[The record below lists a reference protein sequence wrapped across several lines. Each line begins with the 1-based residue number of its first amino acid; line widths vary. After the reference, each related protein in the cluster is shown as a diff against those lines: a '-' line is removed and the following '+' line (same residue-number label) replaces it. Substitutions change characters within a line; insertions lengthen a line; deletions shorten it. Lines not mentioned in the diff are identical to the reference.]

1 MSKKRSRQVAFSDE
15 VTVVRTVS
23 YPAEG
28 ADDSLS
34 KQRKLEKDQ
43 EQAERV
49 DATSEDAPNPSNSQ
63 YIPG

>member
-28 ADDSLS
+28 ADDSLP
-34 KQRKLEKDQ
+34 KQQKLERD
-43 EQAERV
+43 EELVGRV
-49 DATSEDAPNPSNSQ
+49 GATSEDTPDLSHSQ
-63 YIPG
+63 YKPG